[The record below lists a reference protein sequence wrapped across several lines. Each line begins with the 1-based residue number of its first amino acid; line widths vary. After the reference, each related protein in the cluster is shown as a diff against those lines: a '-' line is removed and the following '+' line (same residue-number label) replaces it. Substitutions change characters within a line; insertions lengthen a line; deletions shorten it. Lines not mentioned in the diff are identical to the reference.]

1 MKKLLSLVLSL
12 ALLITLLPPFGT
24 PHKASAA
31 GTYFL
36 FNNEQYSAASARI
49 TTDQRVTLK
58 GTINNVVGNSISY
71 SVYNV
76 SVNGNTETV
85 VNSIEN
91 QTANVTLSG
100 NNITVS
106 NVELYPGLNKLTF
119 KGIYG
124 TSTVSESIY
133 IEYRNSPMLYDLAA
147 TIRGTSYPILED
159 QTTVLQSALSDGKT
173 SEDISISGK
182 APNATKVAVIVNGKS
197 YEYNVSDAGDYNF
210 VASPLNIKS
219 GKNIVTIRVYNN
231 SQVVETIREIAFYNG
246 SSTFYD
252 MSVTDGT
259 TSIDLD
265 KTSDLSVSAG
275 QTLTLSGKAIIPVK
289 YASNAYTPNV
299 ADFANLASQF
309 QYLPQWVNGTNYQL
323 VAADII
329 GVSPDKDS
337 ITQTTKYITVSFKF
351 NIGTTGSSGFA
362 YETPYRF
369 KMQGNNVVEAESQQS
384 GTYTLT
390 LHNSTLPYIYDVNYL
405 TGYTAGMKGNLP
417 QLQILE
423 GTDIENANIY
433 SLPMGV
439 EVLIGNYTSMG
450 TNYSNIVALVNSAGQ
465 ALNSSSGISFSQDTE
480 YQIVYRNV
488 NGTSVPFLR
497 VFMEISKL
505 PTAGTQKLY
514 FKVTGNAALKE
525 ASIRLLYGP
534 YVKYDKL
541 YNGMQINYDTTM
553 KVNDGIT
560 YIFNQ
565 LGNFAGQLMNI
576 ANEDEIVYPSTLGA
590 TKPQSVFFYI
600 NNVEVPLIQDG
611 TATKT
616 KFKLASKIVNNNGV
630 DVDTVKSTAFGV
642 LNKTG
647 ENTFKIVYKTAKNNY
662 ENTVKVNIVPT
673 NLPSIPAANTDGIYP
688 YSINLQEPL
697 ASDPN
702 FTNVSSIFQTKEA
715 RMNVYGTFDFVD
727 LGDDTVEIANK
738 MAELK
743 DPDGIPTTNDSLL
756 TNYILRVSSPN
767 FVKDVEWDLSKEFTP
782 TLNGK
787 AVGSAPIN
795 SGTGGS
801 VAGIKV
807 YYDVTNQYFYF
818 IMQDQEIPEDG
829 SSQVYTF
836 TVFNTGEAGP
846 RATYRLE
853 VDPVAIPYTVLAPVT
868 EERNLNSNFV
878 DVIIASPGADS
889 MTINKLPAKKVTY
902 LDYSKDPVTPTPIEA
917 YKVRVTG
924 LKADKETAIPI
935 VITRGK
941 DKITD
946 SLTVN
951 YEPAKIPGAQYTETM
966 ASSHKVFDSSL
977 TLTFP
982 RNTKLIRPSY
992 NSTSGNSSQIY
1003 SGNQLLFGIA
1013 NPTDGVLNRYEF
1025 RSQPADYWSEN
1036 RIGSYYLSEYFS
1048 DRFIKVSSLFWIDGG
1063 LADDDSTKAYDPIT
1077 SGQDPYPYAMVQGDT
1092 TQQFFKRFSSGR
1104 EIIPSQ
1110 SGTLT
1115 LTYDSSISQDA
1126 GTIVTVF
1133 RYDPYENVWENMGG
1147 TVDSKKHTIKV
1158 PFQKFGYYVVGKLTY
1173 GFNDINDHG
1182 YARNSMEAI
1191 FAKGVMN
1198 AEDPTGIFGAD
1209 QYVSRGEFARM
1220 IVKALSI
1227 PLNYEGPKHF
1237 IDVPVD
1243 PILNMDALYDYRYI
1257 ETAARAGIIRGT
1269 QPVTFEPASKL
1280 TRQDASVILAKALN
1294 LKLETNSAKAKAA
1307 LDKAFKDSANAD
1319 YYAVPSILA
1328 IQKKGF
1334 IQGSMINP
1342 NDKKAGYVFEPRSR
1356 LLRSDAAILIS
1367 KVMTSNK
1374 TLPAIYAN

>member
-24 PHKASAA
+24 PQKASAA

-36 FNNEQYSAASARI
+36 FANEQYTAGSARI

-71 SVYNV
+71 SVYNISV
-76 SVNGNTETV
+76 SGGKETV

-91 QTANVTLSG
+91 QTANVSLSG
-100 NNITVS
+100 NNMTVS

-133 IEYRNSPMLYDLAA
+133 IEYRNSPMLYDLTA

-182 APNATKVAVIVNGKS
+182 APNATKVSVIVNGKS
-197 YEYNVSDAGDYNF
+197 YEYNVSDAGDYKF
-210 VASPLNIKS
+210 VASPLNIKT

-231 SQVVETIREIAFYNG
+231 SQVVETTREIAFYNG

-252 MSVTDGT
+252 MSVSDGT

-265 KTSDLSVSAG
+265 KTSDLSVAANRM
-275 QTLTLSGKAIIPVK
+275 LTLSGKAIIPVK
-289 YASNAYTPNV
+289 YANNAYTPNV
-299 ADFANLASQF
+299 ADFANLATQF
-309 QYLPQWVNGTNYQL
+309 QYLPQWVGGQNYQL
-323 VAADII
+323 VSTDIT
-329 GVSPDKDS
+329 GVSPDKDN

-351 NIGTTGSSGFA
+351 NIGVSGTGFT

-369 KMQGNNVVEAESQQS
+369 KMQGYNVVDAESQQS
-384 GTYTLT
+384 PTYTLT
-390 LHNSTLPYIYDVNYL
+390 LHNSNLPFIYDVNYL
-405 TGYTAGMKGNLP
+405 TGYTAGMKGNLS
-417 QLQILE
+417 QLQVLE

-439 EVLIGNYTSMG
+439 EVLVGNYTSLG
-450 TNYSNIVALVNSAGQ
+450 TNFSNLVTLVDNTGQPLQSSA
-465 ALNSSSGISFSQDTE
+465 GISFSQDTAN
-480 YQIVYRNV
+480 QIVYKNV
-488 NGTSVPFLR
+488 NGVSVPFLR
-497 VFMEISKL
+497 LFMEISKL
-505 PTAGTQKLY
+505 PTAGTTKLY
-514 FKVTGNAALKE
+514 FKVAGNTALKE
-525 ASIRLLYGP
+525 ASIKLLYGP
-534 YVKYDKL
+534 FVKYDSL
-541 YNGMQINYDTTM
+541 YNGMQIEYDTTM
-553 KVNDGIT
+553 KVNDGIQ
-560 YIFNQ
+560 YIFDQ
-565 LGNFAGQLMNI
+565 VGDFAGQMMNI
-576 ANEDEIVYPSTLGA
+576 ANEDEIVYPGHS
-590 TKPQSVFFYI
+590 KPQTVFFYI
-600 NNVEVPLIQDG
+600 NNVEIPLAQNG
-611 TATKT
+611 SATKT
-616 KFKLASKIVNNNGV
+616 KFKLATNVVNN
-630 DVDTVKSTAFGV
+630 VDTVKSTAFGV

-662 ENTVKVNIVPT
+662 ENTVKINIVPT
-673 NLPSIPAANTDGIYP
+673 NLPSIPAADTDGVYP
-688 YSINLQEPL
+688 YSVNLQEPL
-697 ASDPN
+697 ANDPN
-702 FTNVSSIFQTKEA
+702 FTNVSNIYSTKEA
-715 RMNVYGTFDFVD
+715 RMNVYGTFDFID
-727 LGDDTVEIANK
+727 LGDDTVDIANK
-738 MAELK
+738 LAELK
-743 DPDGIPTTNDSLL
+743 DPDGNNNDNDSLL
-756 TNYILRVSSPN
+756 TNYILRVGSPN
-767 FVKDVEWDLSKEFTP
+767 FAKEMEWNLTKEFTP
-782 TLNGK
+782 TSNGRP
-787 AVGSAPIN
+787 VGNAFN
-795 SGTGGS
+795 QNAT

-807 YYDVTNQYFYF
+807 YYDVNEQYFYF
-818 IMQDQEIPEDG
+818 IMEDQEIPEDG

-836 TVFNTGEAGP
+836 TVFNSGEAGP

-889 MTINKLPAKKVTY
+889 MTINKLAAKKVTY
-902 LDYSKDPVTPTPIEA
+902 LDYSQDPVTPVPIEA

-924 LKADKETAIPI
+924 LKANKETAIPI

-951 YEPAKIPGAQYTETM
+951 YEPANIPGAQYTETM
-966 ASSHKVFDSSL
+966 ANSHKVFDGSL
-977 TLTFP
+977 ALTFP
-982 RNTKLIRPSY
+982 RNTKLVRPSY
-992 NSTSGNSSQIY
+992 NSTSNNSTQIY

-1013 NPTDGVLNRYEF
+1013 NPTDGVINRYEF

-1036 RIGSYYLSEYFS
+1036 AVGSYYLSEFFS

-1063 LADDDSTKAYDPIT
+1063 LADDDATKAYDPIA
-1077 SGQDPYPYAMVQGDT
+1077 SGLDPYPYAMAQGDPN
-1092 TQQFFKRFSSGR
+1092 QQFFKRFSSGR
-1104 EIIPSQ
+1104 EIVPSQ

-1115 LTYDSSISQDA
+1115 LSYDPNISQGT

-1147 TVDSKKHTIKV
+1147 TVDEKKHTIKV

-1182 YARNSMEAI
+1182 YARNAMEAI

-1220 IVKALSI
+1220 IVKALNI
-1227 PLNYEGPKHF
+1227 PLNYEGSKHF

-1257 ETAARAGIIRGT
+1257 ETAARAGIVRGT
-1269 QPVTFEPASKL
+1269 QPVTFEPDTKL

-1294 LKLETNSAKAKAA
+1294 LKLETNSTKAKAA

-1319 YYAVPSILA
+1319 YYAIPSILA

-1334 IQGSMINP
+1334 IQGSMIDP

-1356 LLRSDAAILIS
+1356 LLRSDAAILIA

>member
-12 ALLITLLPPFGT
+12 ALLITLLPPFST

-36 FNNEQYSAASARI
+36 FPNEQYTSGSARI

-76 SVNGNTETV
+76 SVSGGKETV

-91 QTANVTLSG
+91 QTANISLSG
-100 NNITVS
+100 NNISVN

-133 IEYRNSPMLYDLAA
+133 IEYRNSPMLYDLTA

-182 APNATKVAVIVNGKS
+182 APNATKVSVSVNGKS
-197 YEYNVSDAGDYNF
+197 YEYNVSDAGDYKF
-210 VASPLNIKS
+210 VASPLNIKA

-231 SQVVETIREIAFYNG
+231 SQVVETTREIAFYNG

-265 KTSDLSVSAG
+265 KTSDLSVGANKN
-275 QTLTLSGKAIIPVK
+275 LTLSGKAIIPVK
-289 YASNAYTPNV
+289 YANNAYTPNV

-309 QYLPQWVNGTNYQL
+309 QYLPQWVGGQNYQL
-323 VAADII
+323 TATDII

-337 ITQTTKYITVSFKF
+337 ITPSTKYITVSFSF
-351 NIGTTGSSGFA
+351 AIGDTSSTGFS

-369 KMQGNNVVEAESQQS
+369 KMQGYNVVDAQSQQS

-405 TGYTAGMKGNLP
+405 TGYTAGMKGDLTK
-417 QLQILE
+417 LQVLE

-439 EVLIGNYTSMG
+439 EVLIGNYNSLG
-450 TNYSNIVALVNSAGQ
+450 TNLDNIVSLVDSAGKDLLP
-465 ALNSSSGISFSQDTE
+465 AAGITFSQDTVN
-480 YQIVYRNV
+480 QVVYKNV
-488 NGTSVPFLR
+488 NGVSVPFLR

-505 PTAGTQKLY
+505 PTAGTQQLY
-514 FKVTGNAALKE
+514 FKVKNNNSLKG
-525 ASIRLLYGP
+525 ASIKLLYGP
-534 YVKYDKL
+534 FVKYDSL

-553 KVNDGIT
+553 KVSDGIQ
-560 YIFNQ
+560 YIFDQ
-565 LGNFAGQLMNI
+565 LGSFAGQFMNI
-576 ANEDEIVYPSTLGA
+576 ANEDEIVYAGDS
-590 TKPQSVFFYI
+590 KPQTVFFYI
-600 NNVEVPLIQDG
+600 NNVEVPLEQNG
-611 TATKT
+611 STTKT
-616 KFKLASKIVNNNGV
+616 KFKLAVKKDSNGV
-630 DVDTVKSTAFGV
+630 DTIKATAFGV

-647 ENTFKIVYKTAKNNY
+647 ENTFKIVYKTSKNNY
-662 ENTVKVNIVPT
+662 ENTVKINIVPT
-673 NLPSIPAANTDGIYP
+673 NLPSIPAANTDGVYP
-688 YSINLQEPL
+688 YSVNLQEPL
-697 ASDPN
+697 ANDPN
-702 FTNVSSIFQTKEA
+702 FTNVSNIYSTKEA

-727 LGDDTVEIANK
+727 LGDDPIEIANK
-738 MAELK
+738 MAELQN
-743 DPDGIPTTNDSLL
+743 PDGNPNTDDSLL
-756 TNYILRVSSPN
+756 KNYILKVSSPN
-767 FVKDVEWDLSKEFTP
+767 FTKDITWDLTREFTP
-782 TLNGK
+782 TSNGK
-787 AVGSAPIN
+787 VAGEAIN
-795 SGTGGS
+795 SAAKNGAGP

-807 YYDVTNQYFYF
+807 YYDIDKQYFYF
-818 IMQDQEIPEDG
+818 IMEDQEIPEDG
-829 SSQVYTF
+829 SAQVFTF
-836 TVFNTGEAGP
+836 TVFNSGEAGP

-889 MTINKLPAKKVTY
+889 MTINKLAAKKVTY
-902 LDYSKDPVTPTPIEA
+902 LDYSQDPVTPVPIAA

-924 LKADKETAIPI
+924 LKANKETAIPI

-951 YEPAKIPGAQYTETM
+951 YEPANIPGAQYTETM
-966 ASSHKVFDSSL
+966 ANSHKVFDGSL
-977 TLTFP
+977 ALTFP
-982 RNTKLIRPSY
+982 KNTKLVRPSY
-992 NSTSGNSSQIY
+992 NSTSNNSSQIY

-1013 NPTDGVLNRYEF
+1013 NPTDGVINRYEF

-1036 RIGSYYLSEYFS
+1036 AVGSYYLSEFFS

-1063 LADDDSTKAYDPIT
+1063 LADDDATKAYDPVT
-1077 SGQDPYPYAMVQGDT
+1077 SGQDPYPYAMVQGDP

-1104 EIIPSQ
+1104 EVVPSL

-1115 LTYDSSISQDA
+1115 LSYDPNISQGA
-1126 GTIVTVF
+1126 GTVVTVF

-1147 TVDSKKHTIKV
+1147 TVDEKKHTIKV

-1173 GFNDINDHG
+1173 GFNDINDHS
-1182 YARNSMEAI
+1182 YARNAMEAI

-1237 IDVPVD
+1237 IDVPID
-1243 PILNMDALYDYRYI
+1243 PILNIDALYDYRYI
-1257 ETAARAGIIRGT
+1257 ETAARAGIVRGT
-1269 QPVTFEPASKL
+1269 QPVTFEPDTKL

-1294 LKLETNSAKAKAA
+1294 LKLETNAAKAKAA

-1334 IQGSMINP
+1334 IQGSMIDP
-1342 NDKKAGYVFEPRSR
+1342 KDKKAGYVFEPRSR
-1356 LLRSDAAILIS
+1356 LLRSDASILIA
-1367 KVMTSNK
+1367 KVMASNK